1 MVYTVVVGREEEEEG
16 GAYMRG
22 RDGWVGT
29 DPPIR
34 SPLLHLPVG
43 IPPRIRSFWLLFW
56 PLGAAS
62 LLLITLLVQ
71 LEMLTLNSEVLDTV
85 QP

>member
-1 MVYTVVVGREEEEEG
+1 MDV
-16 GAYMRG
+16 
-22 RDGWVGT
+22 
-29 DPPIR
+29 I
-34 SPLLHLPVG
+34 LVG
-43 IPPRIRSFWLLFW
+43 IAVCTFWLGFPLGFVPSGFLFW

>member
-1 MVYTVVVGREEEEEG
+1 MAKWSRINPIPIQDGCYLG
-16 GAYMRG
+16 GYR
-22 RDGWVGT
+22 R
-29 DPPIR
+29 
-34 SPLLHLPVG
+34 LHLLVG